1 MANHPVNLALRFIL
15 EIFALIALG
24 YWGWT
29 QTSGS
34 WHILWALGLPALAA
48 ILWGTFRVPNDPGK
62 APVPI
67 PGGLRLALELIIFA
81 AAVMALYD
89 AGLVL
94 LSNIFGLLVLG
105 HYLASYDRII
115 WLIKGNHNLP
125 A

>member
-1 MANHPVNLALRFIL
+1 MSNNKINLALRFIL
-15 EIFALIALG
+15 EIMALIALG

-29 QTSGS
+29 KFSDYR
-34 WHILWALGLPALAA
+34 HLLWALALPAIAA

-81 AAVMALYD
+81 AAVMALYNS
-89 AGLVL
+89 GLVL

-105 HYLASYDRII
+105 HYLASYDRIM
-115 WLIKGNHNLP
+115 WLIKPNHDTP
-125 A
+125 I